1 MGLLLEFE
9 GKEVYKEIG
18 IPLLPGVVAKN
29 IEEAIAAGDKLGYP
43 VVVKGQIL
51 HGGRGKAGLIKV
63 VKDKKELEEVTPAIL
78 IGTIKDMKVQNV
90 LIEKAAKIANE
101 LYLSVMFDTY
111 SREIVFIMSTEGGV
125 DIEAVA
131 KDTPD
136 KVKKPRFPID
146 YNFTEKEA
154 SELAESLGFKGD
166 ELKQLVA
173 ILTKMWDALHT
184 KDLQLIEINPLA
196 VLDDGKIIAL
206 DSKVIIDDNAIYR
219 HPSYQKFMDERIP
232 DDPLEDKANSFDVAF
247 VRLDGDIG
255 IIGNGA
261 GLVMGTV
268 DLIAEFGGRPANFLD
283 VGGGASTERVLNALS
298 IIKAVGEEGEPIDV
312 LLVNIFGGITRCDHV
327 AQAVVEVR
335 DKLGL
340 KMPFVV
346 RLVGT
351 KQKEG
356 MAILEKAK
364 MNAFT
369 EMEPAVKK
377 AVEIAKNRK

>member
-18 IPLLPGVVAKN
+18 IPILPGVVARN
-29 IEEAIAAGDKLGYP
+29 LDEAIAAGEKLGYP

-78 IGTIKDMKVQNV
+78 KGTIKDMKVQNV
-90 LIEKAAKIANE
+90 LIEKAAKIVNE

-131 KDTPD
+131 AETPD
-136 KVKKPRFPID
+136 KVKKPRFSID
-146 YNFTEKEA
+146 SNFTDKEA
-154 SELAESLGFKGD
+154 AELAESLGFKGD

-206 DSKVIIDDNAIYR
+206 DSKVIIDDNAIFR
-219 HPSYQKFMDERIP
+219 HPTYQKFMDERIP
-232 DDPLEDKANSFDVAF
+232 DDPLEAKAASFDVAF

-298 IIKAVGEEGEPIDV
+298 IVKAVGEEGEPIDV

-356 MAILEKAK
+356 MAILKKAN

-377 AVEIAKNRK
+377 AVEIAKSK

>member
-18 IPLLPGVVAKN
+18 IPILPGVVAKN
-29 IEEAIAAGDKLGYP
+29 IDEAIAAGEKLGYP

-78 IGTIKDMKVQNV
+78 KGTIKDMKVQNV

-136 KVKKPRFPID
+136 KVKKPRFSID

-154 SELAESLGFKGD
+154 SELASSLGFKGD

-206 DSKVIIDDNAIYR
+206 DSKVIIDDNAIFR

-232 DDPLEDKANSFDVAF
+232 DDPLEAKANSFDVAF

-364 MNAFT
+364 INAFT

-377 AVEIAKNRK
+377 AVEIAKSK

>member
-9 GKEVYKEIG
+9 GKKVFQKAG
-18 IPLLPGVVAKN
+18 IPLLPGKVAKN
-29 IEEAIAAGDKLGYP
+29 LKEALAAADELGYP
-43 VVVKGQIL
+43 VVIKGQIL

-63 VKDKKELEEVTPAIL
+63 VKDKKELEKVTPKIL
-78 IGTIKDMKVQNV
+78 KGTIKDMKVQNV
-90 LIEKAAKIANE
+90 LIEKAAKIVNE
-101 LYLSVMFDTY
+101 LYISSMFDTY
-111 SREIVFIMSTEGGV
+111 SREIIFIMSTEGGV

-131 KDTPD
+131 EETPD
-136 KVKKPRFPID
+136 KVRKERFPID
-146 YNFTEKEA
+146 FAFKSDTAKD
-154 SELAESLGFKGD
+154 LAKSLGFKGD
-166 ELKQLVA
+166 ELKQLSD
-173 ILTKMWDALHT
+173 ILVKMWEAMHT
-184 KDLQLIEINPLA
+184 MDLQLVEINPLA
-196 VLDDGKIIAL
+196 ELDGGKIIAL

-219 HPSYQKFMDERIP
+219 NPLYQEFMNERIP
-232 DDPLEDKANSFDVAF
+232 DDPLEDKAASFDVAF

-298 IIKAVGEEGEPIDV
+298 IVKAVGEEGEPIDV
-312 LLVNIFGGITRCDHV
+312 LLVNIFGGITRCDDV
-327 AQAVVEVR
+327 AKAVIEVR

-340 KMPFVV
+340 EMPFVV

-356 MAILEKAK
+356 MAILDKAG

-369 EMEPAVKK
+369 EMELAVKR
-377 AVEIAKNRK
+377 AVEIAKSK

>member
-18 IPLLPGVVAKN
+18 IPILPGVVAKN
-29 IEEAIAAGDKLGYP
+29 IDEAIAAGEKLGYP

-78 IGTIKDMKVQNV
+78 KGTIKDMKVQNV

-136 KVKKPRFPID
+136 KVKKPRFSID

-154 SELAESLGFKGD
+154 SELASSLGFKGD

-206 DSKVIIDDNAIYR
+206 DSKVIIDDNAIFR

-327 AQAVVEVR
+327 AQAWLYSR
-335 DKLGL
+335 
-340 KMPFVV
+340 
-346 RLVGT
+346 
-351 KQKEG
+351 KQK
-356 MAILEKAK
+356 
-364 MNAFT
+364 
-369 EMEPAVKK
+369 
-377 AVEIAKNRK
+377 

>member
-1 MGLLLEFE
+1 LGLLLEFE
-9 GKEVYKEIG
+9 GKKVFQEAG
-18 IPLLPGVVAKN
+18 IPLLPGKVAYN
-29 IEEAIAAGDKLGYP
+29 LDEAIAAADELGYP

-63 VKDKKELEEVTPAIL
+63 VKDKKELKDVTPKIL
-78 IGTIKDMKVQNV
+78 KGTIKDMKVQNV
-90 LIEKAAKIANE
+90 LIEKAAKITNE
-101 LYLSVMFDTY
+101 LYISTMFDTY
-111 SREIVFIMSTEGGV
+111 SREIIFIMSTEGGV

-131 KDTPD
+131 EKTPENVR
-136 KVKKPRFPID
+136 KERYPID
-146 YNFTEKEA
+146 FKFTSKHA
-154 SELAESLGFKGD
+154 TELAESLGFKGD
-166 ELKQLVA
+166 ELKQLTE
-173 ILTKMWDALHT
+173 ILVKMWEAMHT
-184 KDLQLIEINPLA
+184 KDLQLVEINPLA
-196 VLDDGKIIAL
+196 VLEGGKIIAL

-219 HPSYQKFMDERIP
+219 NPLYQEFMEKRIP
-232 DDPLEDKANSFDVAF
+232 DDPLEDKAASFDVAF

-298 IIKAVGEEGEPIDV
+298 IVKAVGEEGEPIDV
-312 LLVNIFGGITRCDHV
+312 LLVNIFGGITRCDDV
-327 AQAVVEVR
+327 AKAVIEVR

-340 KMPFVV
+340 EMPFVV

-356 MAILEKAK
+356 MAILNKAG

-369 EMEPAVKK
+369 EMEPAVKR
-377 AVEIAKNRK
+377 AVEIAKSK

>member
-1 MGLLLEFE
+1 LGLLLEFE
-9 GKEVYKEIG
+9 GKKVFQEAG
-18 IPLLPGVVAKN
+18 IPLLPGKVAYNLK
-29 IEEAIAAGDKLGYP
+29 EAIAAADNLGYP

-63 VKDKKELEEVTPAIL
+63 VKDQKELKELTPKIL
-78 IGTIKDMKVQNV
+78 EGTIKDMKVQNV
-90 LIEKAAKIANE
+90 LIEKAAKIASE
-101 LYLSVMFDTY
+101 LYISTMFDTY
-111 SREIVFIMSTEGGV
+111 SREIIFIMSTEGGV

-131 KDTPD
+131 EETPD
-136 KVKKPRFPID
+136 KVRKERYPID
-146 YNFTEKEA
+146 YEFSSKHAT
-154 SELAESLGFKGD
+154 ELAKSLGFKGN
-166 ELKQLVA
+166 ELKQLA
-173 ILTKMWDALHT
+173 DILVKMWEAMHSM
-184 KDLQLIEINPLA
+184 DLQLVEINPLA
-196 VLDDGKIIAL
+196 ILNDGKIIAL

-219 HPSYQKFMDERIP
+219 NPLYQGFMEKRIP
-232 DDPLEDKANSFDVAF
+232 DDPLEDKAASFDVAF

-312 LLVNIFGGITRCDHV
+312 LLVNIFGGITRCDDV
-327 AQAVVEVR
+327 AKAVVEVR

-340 KMPFVV
+340 VMPFVV

-351 KQKEG
+351 NQKEG
-356 MAILEKAK
+356 LAILDKAG

-369 EMEPAVKK
+369 EMEPAVKR
-377 AVEIAKNRK
+377 AVEIAKLK

>member
-9 GKEVYKEIG
+9 GKIIFQKIG
-18 IPLLPGVVAKN
+18 IPLLPGKVARN
-29 IEEAIAAGDKLGYP
+29 IQEAVKVSDELGYP

-63 VKDKKELEEVTPAIL
+63 VKDKAELDKVTPNIL
-78 IGTIKDMKVQNV
+78 AGIIKDMKVQNV
-90 LIEKAAKIANE
+90 LIEQAAKIANE
-101 LYLSVMFDTY
+101 LYISAMFDTF
-111 SREIVFIMSTEGGV
+111 SRDIIFIMSTEGGV

-131 KDTPD
+131 DKTPE
-136 KVKKPRFPID
+136 KVRKERFPID
-146 YNFTEKEA
+146 YAFTEVHAKDL
-154 SELAESLGFKGD
+154 SKSLGFKGD
-166 ELKQLVA
+166 ELSQLSD
-173 ILTKMWDALHT
+173 ILVKIWNAMHT
-184 KDLQLIEINPLA
+184 LDLQLIEINPLA
-196 VLDDGKIIAL
+196 ILEDGKIIAL
-206 DSKVIIDDNAIYR
+206 DSKVIIDDNAVYR
-219 HPSYQKFMDERIP
+219 HTMYQEFLADRIP
-232 DDPLEDKANSFDVAF
+232 DDPLEAKANEFDVAF

-261 GLVMGTV
+261 GLVMGTT
-268 DLIAEFGGRPANFLD
+268 DLIAEFGGKPANFLD

-298 IIKAVGEEGEPIDV
+298 IIKEVGETGEAIDV

-335 DKLGL
+335 AKLDL

-356 MAILEKAK
+356 MAILDKAGI
-364 MNAFT
+364 NAFT
-369 EMEPAVKK
+369 EMEPAVRK
-377 AVEIAKNRK
+377 AVEIAKAK

>member
-1 MGLLLEFE
+1 LGLLLEFE
-9 GKEVYKEIG
+9 GKKIFQEAG
-18 IPLLPGVVAKN
+18 IPLLPGQVAYNLK
-29 IEEAIAAGDKLGYP
+29 EAIAVADELGYP

-63 VKDKKELEEVTPAIL
+63 VKDQKELKELTPKIL
-78 IGTIKDMKVQNV
+78 AGTIKDMKVQNV

-101 LYLSVMFDTY
+101 LYISTMFDTY
-111 SREIVFIMSTEGGV
+111 SREIIFIMSTEGGV
-125 DIEAVA
+125 DIEAIA
-131 KDTPD
+131 EETPE
-136 KVKKPRFPID
+136 KVRKERYPID
-146 YNFTEKEA
+146 FEFTSKHA
-154 SELAESLGFKGD
+154 TELSKSLGFKDD
-166 ELKQLVA
+166 ELKQLTD
-173 ILTKMWDALHT
+173 ILVKMWEAMHT

-196 VLDDGKIIAL
+196 ILDDGQVIAL

-219 HPSYQKFMDERIP
+219 NALYQEFMDKRIP
-232 DDPLEDKANSFDVAF
+232 DDPLEDKAASFDVAF

-298 IIKAVGEEGEPIDV
+298 IVKAVGEEGEAIDV
-312 LLVNIFGGITRCDHV
+312 LLVNIFGGITRCDDV
-327 AQAVVEVR
+327 ANAVVEVR
-335 DKLGL
+335 EKLGL

-356 MAILEKAK
+356 MAILDKAG

-369 EMEPAVKK
+369 EMEPAVKR
-377 AVEIAKNRK
+377 AVEIAKSK

>member
-1 MGLLLEFE
+1 LGLLLEFE